1 MIRCPNLEKDDKFFW
16 ETYVP
21 YMDVDSLISGDRDFR
36 TPEEESHYID
46 GRTWF
51 DRAQYILFGG
61 DLIKT
66 NADGYISIFHI

>member
-1 MIRCPNLEKDDKFFW
+1 
-16 ETYVP
+16 
-21 YMDVDSLISGDRDFR
+21 MDVDSLISGDRDFR